1 MLSFQ
6 CQSVL
11 NFFLKL
17 ATLASC
23 SFNALFHCVSFFFN
37 QDSAELGFVALITDL
52 LELDLFILRK
62 PKSVSDRS
70 EALILGCAPSEN
82 CAQVGT
88 SEHLLPLGP

>member
-1 MLSFQ
+1 MS
-6 CQSVL
+6 
-11 NFFLKL
+11 
-17 ATLASC
+17 
-23 SFNALFHCVSFFFN
+23 HFFFFSN
-37 QDSAELGFVALITDL
+37 RDSAELGFVALITDL

>member
-1 MLSFQ
+1 MPECTELLFKTSDLGQLFFQ
-6 CQSVL
+6 YIISLCL
-11 NFFLKL
+11 IFF
-17 ATLASC
+17 S
-23 SFNALFHCVSFFFN
+23 NR
-37 QDSAELGFVALITDL
+37 DSAELGFVALITDL

>member
-1 MLSFQ
+1 MPECTELLFKASNLGQLFFQ
-6 CQSVL
+6 CTISL
-11 NFFLKL
+11 CLI
-17 ATLASC
+17 
-23 SFNALFHCVSFFFN
+23 FFFN

-82 CAQVGT
+82 CAQMGT